1 MNILFHLNLRIQPVE
16 RFMIEDRLEEKMNA
30 KGLGS
35 IIGGGTLQASDGE
48 IQSCDIE
55 IELINED
62 DYEEVKTMIT
72 ELPIPKGSYLQKKE
86 DKEPIGTLEG
96 LALYLNGTE
105 LPIEVYQECDVNY
118 VIEELER
125 LMAPDGKMLG
135 YYEGNEY
142 TALYFYGKSF
152 QQMNSSCEAFVAT
165 YPLCQKS
172 IIKQIA

>member
-16 RFMIEDRLEEKMNA
+16 RFMIEDRLEEQMNA

-55 IELINED
+55 IELANKDKYQEL
-62 DYEEVKTMIT
+62 KTMIT
-72 ELPIPKGSYLQKKE
+72 ELPIPKGSYLQKGEQKE
-86 DKEPIGTLEG
+86 SIGSLEG
-96 LALYLNGTE
+96 LALYLNGTD
-105 LPIEVYQECDVNY
+105 LSIEVYQECDVNY
-118 VIEELER
+118 VIEEIER

-135 YYEGNEY
+135 YYEGNEK

-152 QQMNSSCEAFVAT
+152 QQMKLSCKEFVDT